1 MSYSEAYR
9 RFVQSLQ
16 IDYEKWREGT
26 GYDLSALEQMEGD
39 ERFRAMVLVQGRGD
53 WRDVEALHALGR
65 LGVPPAAAQ
74 ARRLM
79 DEGKPQQRAWAMRL
93 FRDAGQL
100 TDAELESRLLRE
112 LRTTTTEGG
121 MTWVFSLAEQLPTEA
136 VRRRLLWGV
145 LHRRDVATHY
155 AALLAY
161 LCGKAES
168 DFDWNL
174 RPLFLRVQAEN
185 PLERSEAIAE
195 LCRLVEMHPE
205 DAA

>member
-1 MSYSEAYR
+1 
-9 RFVQSLQ
+9 
-16 IDYEKWREGT
+16 
-26 GYDLSALEQMEGD
+26 
-39 ERFRAMVLVQGRGD
+39 
-53 WRDVEALHALGR
+53 
-65 LGVPPAAAQ
+65 
-74 ARRLM
+74 
-79 DEGKPQQRAWAMRL
+79 MRL
-93 FRDAGQL
+93 FRDSSEL
-100 TDAELESRLLRE
+100 TDAEPESRLLRE
-112 LRTTTTEGG
+112 LRTTTIEGG
-121 MTWVFSLAEQLPTEA
+121 MTRVFSLAEQLPTEA

-185 PLERSEAIAE
+185 PQERSEAIAE
-195 LCRLVEMHPE
+195 LCWLVKLCLE